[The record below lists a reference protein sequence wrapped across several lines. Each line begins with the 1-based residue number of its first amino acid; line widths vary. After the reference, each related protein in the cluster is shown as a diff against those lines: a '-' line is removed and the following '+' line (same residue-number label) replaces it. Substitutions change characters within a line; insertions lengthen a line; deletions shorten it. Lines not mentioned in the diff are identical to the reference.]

1 MGEVAGEAQV
11 ESRLLDPGLRS
22 LRQGAG
28 TLACLRD
35 TLACAVTTPAW
46 ARTTFP
52 LAATTAALLARLF
65 WTASSSSCWL
75 TEPSWARGVAVHVER
90 GPALIGL
97 GPGHVGLSLADQGVG
112 LVHPRFGLFDLGP
125 GLQNLGFRLLEL
137 GPRLVEGGLIGTGI
151 DLEQQISLADEGAF
165 LVVLAHEVAG
175 HQRANLG
182 VDVAGRGADPFAVNR
197 HVTLNDGGH
206 VDLQRR
212 G

>member
-1 MGEVAGEAQV
+1 M
-11 ESRLLDPGLRS
+11 RS
-22 LRQGAG
+22 LHVRQGAG
-28 TLACLRD
+28 H
-35 TLACAVTTPAW
+35 VG
-46 ARTTFP
+46 
-52 LAATTAALLARLF
+52 LLARHVGLRRDDSGLG
-65 WTASSSSCWL
+65 ADYVSLGRHHGRLVGKIVLDRVVQLLLADGAILGQGC
-75 TEPSWARGVAVHVER
+75 VAVDVER

-97 GPGHVGLSLADQGVG
+97 SPGHVGLSLADQGVG

-165 LVVLAHEVAG
+165 LVVLAHEVTG